1 VGAAAERRKAFHNE
15 GNIAES
21 NLFCSTLD
29 SVFISNLNSI
39 GILVGDD
46 DASSSE
52 LISKLREKA
61 LGRVKEGQAA
71 SVKENILEKEEK
83 EMLEEEELER
93 LFSENIC
100 SEIMDPRSD
109 YDVVPPKGYNLKKT
123 KKMGK
128 KGNRFSK

>member
-1 VGAAAERRKAFHNE
+1 M
-15 GNIAES
+15 
-21 NLFCSTLD
+21 
-29 SVFISNLNSI
+29 FISNLNSI

-52 LISKLREKA
+52 LISKLWEKA

-93 LFSENIC
+93 LFSEK
-100 SEIMDPRSD
+100 
-109 YDVVPPKGYNLKKT
+109 YL
-123 KKMGK
+123 
-128 KGNRFSK
+128 